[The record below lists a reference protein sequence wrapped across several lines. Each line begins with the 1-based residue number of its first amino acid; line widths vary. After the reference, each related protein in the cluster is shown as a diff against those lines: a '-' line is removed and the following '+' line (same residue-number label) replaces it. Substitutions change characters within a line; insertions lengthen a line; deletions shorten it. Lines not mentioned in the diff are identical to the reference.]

1 MNSDTRRIPSQFDTS
16 HGSDFYDYYV
26 AEQPKSRFIS
36 LTAFVTIFSL
46 AATVLCSAAV
56 QQGWLISLSHLLW
69 EALVFIIPARLL
81 FAVDRSINPS
91 LIPLH
96 MYRSQQRTR
105 AAKSDALQRI
115 LGLNSSGGIRN
126 SVSQVGRKGSNRLF
140 SSALDSRAAGDRPP
154 GLGNYDNS
162 CFQNSILQGLASL
175 KPLLEYL
182 SAISLER
189 RLDLSPTRTVDTLR
203 ELIAELSSPS
213 SNGRTL
219 WTPGVLK
226 NMSTWQQQDAHEY
239 YSKLLDQI
247 DNEIAKATRALHD
260 SPGLEPDVGG
270 RGSPSS
276 HHSNDSGYHSL
287 AGHSK
292 GGVEP
297 RLIRNPLEGFMAQRV
312 ACVNCGYCE
321 GLSMIPFNCLT
332 LTLGNLP
339 EHDLY
344 ERLNHYTKVEAIQGV
359 ECPKCTLLVCRD
371 AVKTLA
377 ERTGDIPEIRQRLQ
391 VLEEALQEEAFD
403 DETLR
408 DKCKVTAKARI
419 TSTKTKQVALARPPQ
434 SLVFHVNR
442 SGFDEATGYMFKNSA
457 AVRFPMMLDLG
468 PWCLG
473 SSGGVA
479 GVREDKTAA
488 QDVERWTLD
497 PRASMVAGDGR
508 PSRITG
514 PIYELRA
521 VVTHYGHHENGHY
534 VCYRRHPVSSASNAS
549 RVEGAERESP
559 VNTTPEEDA
568 VGDAMG
574 SDHEP
579 QSAPNTNGSLLNQGD
594 RLSQW
599 WRLSDDDVTE
609 VDEKTVLSQGGVF
622 MLFYDCVD
630 PNSVLVSEPEKPVRA
645 ESACQGIMNLDE
657 SPTHLPA
664 AQGLGMVQDRDW
676 DSTTDSGETLQ
687 LDEVLPFSGTP
698 TVPGT
703 SPIIAMADERFSD
716 ITGIASERQLS
727 SLDSEATPERS
738 TTAIWNHNSE
748 QDQETISMCSD
759 TTVVGDD
766 EFPLPRYYQMCA
778 T

>member
-1 MNSDTRRIPSQFDTS
+1 MNSDTRRILSQFDTRAS
-16 HGSDFYDYYV
+16 SDFYQYYV
-26 AEQPKSRFIS
+26 AEQPKIRFTS
-36 LTAFVTIFSL
+36 PTVV
-46 AATVLCSAAV
+46 ATVSLLVATILYPAAV
-56 QQGWLISLSHLLW
+56 QQGWIVSPPQLLW
-69 EALVFIIPARLL
+69 DALVFIIPARLL
-81 FAVDRSINPS
+81 FAIDRFINP
-91 LIPLH
+91 PLFPAH
-96 MYRSQQRTR
+96 MLRSQQPTR

-115 LGLNSSGGIRN
+115 LGLNSYGGIL
-126 SVSQVGRKGSNRLF
+126 SSASQVGRKGLSSLS
-140 SSALDSRAAGDRPP
+140 SSALGSRTVGDQPP

-175 KPLLEYL
+175 KPLPAYL

-189 RLDLSPTRTVDTLR
+189 RLDPSPTRTVDTLR
-203 ELIAELSSPS
+203 ELMAELSGPS

-219 WTPGVLK
+219 WTPRVLK
-226 NMSTWQQQDAHEY
+226 NMSTWQQQDAQEY
-239 YSKLLDQI
+239 YSRLLDQI
-247 DNEIAKATRALHD
+247 DNEIAKAARALQD
-260 SPGLEPDVGG
+260 PPRLEPDFTG

-287 AGHSK
+287 TGHSK
-292 GGVEP
+292 GGGVEP
-297 RLIRNPLEGFMAQRV
+297 RLTRNPLEGFMAQRV

-321 GLSMIPFNCLT
+321 GLTMIPFNCLT

-344 ERLNHYTKVEAIQGV
+344 ERLDHYTKVEAIQGV

-391 VLEEALQEEAFD
+391 ILEEALEEEAFD

-408 DKCKVTAKARI
+408 DKCKITAKTRI

-434 SLVFHVNR
+434 SLVLHVNR

-473 SSGGVA
+473 SSDELA
-479 GVREDKTAA
+479 DVREDAA
-488 QDVERWTLD
+488 AARDVERWTLD
-497 PRASMVAGDGR
+497 PKVSMVAGDRR

-534 VCYRRHPVSSASNAS
+534 VCYRRHPVSSAPTAS
-549 RVEGAERESP
+549 KTEGAESESL
-559 VNTTPEEDA
+559 VNTTSEEGVVHDA
-568 VGDAMG
+568 VE

-579 QSAPNTNGSLLNQGD
+579 QAASDTNGSVSGQEEP
-594 RLSQW
+594 RSQW
-599 WRLSDDDVTE
+599 WRLSDEDVTQ

-630 PNSVLVSEPEKPVRA
+630 PNSVLASGVDKSISA
-645 ESACQGIMNLDE
+645 EHASQGIKNLDG
-657 SPTHLPA
+657 SLASILA
-664 AQGLGMVQDRDW
+664 ARNPGVVQDRDW
-676 DSTTDSGETLQ
+676 DSTTESGDTLKF
-687 LDEVLPFSGTP
+687 DELLPFSGTP
-698 TVPGT
+698 TLPGM
-703 SPIIAMADERFSD
+703 SPVIPMADEGLSD
-716 ITGIASERQLS
+716 ITGTASEQQVS
-727 SLDSEATPERS
+727 SLESETDLKRS
-738 TTAIWNHNSE
+738 TTVTWNQNLGN
-748 QDQETISMCSD
+748 DQETDSMCSD
-759 TTVVGDD
+759 TTVVGDE
-766 EFPLPRYYQMCA
+766 EFSLPRYQACA